1 MDIKVREDL
10 TIKEKIQAI
19 LWTSLVALMW
29 IIILV
34 LAYNSQIEKENKIKY
49 TLNGYVINKQIIKT
63 EQGHI
68 WKYDTKYKKGSKV
81 KVSFNDKDTD
91 NIFDDE
97 VLKVELR

>member
-1 MDIKVREDL
+1 MDIKIREDL
-10 TIKEKIQAI
+10 TIKEKIQFI
-19 LWTSLVALMW
+19 LLSSLVALMW
-29 IIILV
+29 IIILA
-34 LAYNSQIEKENKIKY
+34 LAYKSEIEKENKINY
-49 TLNGYVINKQIIKT
+49 TLNGYVINNQTIKT

-97 VLKVELR
+97 VIKVELR